1 MIELNFS
8 FIYILATGVVSVLN
22 TAVSADGYKLIKM
35 KIFWIHLNDW
45 EFLFQ
50 FRTLTNITGSATAI
64 SPEEPGKFNYT

>member
-35 KIFWIHLNDW
+35 KIFWIHLND
-45 EFLFQ
+45 
-50 FRTLTNITGSATAI
+50 
-64 SPEEPGKFNYT
+64 